1 MSSREEKPLGL
12 NVGSASI
19 LMIFAVLC
27 LTVFSALSLVTAI
40 SEKNTADHFA
50 ESTVQYYAADAEAI
64 EIKEAL
70 LTSLRSGSSAAA
82 AADSA
87 GAVYASS
94 QEGDF
99 FSYAVPLEDGISQL
113 SVVLVYRN
121 GALDNVTW
129 EKTSTDEWSP
139 DSSIQVWDLEAA
151 AAAAEK
157 AAEK

>member
-1 MSSREEKPLGL
+1 MGSREEKPLGL

-94 QEGDF
+94 PEGDF

-151 AAAAEK
+151 AKAAEAAEK
-157 AAEK
+157 

>member
-50 ESTVQYYAADAEAI
+50 ESTVRYYAADAEAI

-70 LTSLRSGSSAAA
+70 LTSLFG
-82 AADSA
+82 A
-87 GAVYASS
+87 GAPQLRRQIRRELFMLLRRRAISFPTQFPWRTASAS
-94 QEGDF
+94 F
-99 FSYAVPLEDGISQL
+99 LSCWFIVTAPL
-113 SVVLVYRN
+113 
-121 GALDNVTW
+121 TM
-129 EKTSTDEWSP
+129 
-139 DSSIQVWDLEAA
+139 
-151 AAAAEK
+151 
-157 AAEK
+157 